1 MLGIVIATHGQLSD
15 GLKDSAEV
23 IMGVAN
29 NIATVNLN
37 QGDDIQELGLNIKQA
52 IQDVEKGAGVIV
64 LTDLVNA
71 SPYNQAVLVVSS
83 LENELQNATYV
94 IGGVN
99 LPMLLET
106 MNHQLINTP
115 IDQAVQSI
123 LNQGMNSMNTWHVSM
138 VDADVEE
145 EDDF

>member
-23 IMGVAN
+23 IMGTTN
-29 NIATVNLN
+29 SIATVNLN

-52 IQDVEKGAGVIV
+52 IHDVDRGTGVIV

-71 SPYNQAVLVVSS
+71 SPYNQAVLTISS
-83 LENELQNATYV
+83 LANELQNAVYV

-106 MNHQLINTP
+106 INHQLINTP
-115 IDQAVQSI
+115 VDQAVQSI
-123 LNQGMNSMNTWHVSM
+123 LDQGVNSMGTWHISM
-138 VDADVEE
+138 IDADVEQ